1 MKGLISSL
9 PIGVCLLALSAG
21 VAFADNLHNPSING
35 TPSGTPTLKG
45 QTGTGSTPTV
55 SGCSGGTSIDSTFK
69 PNNGA
74 LGQTGSAALT
84 VAIGSPFNQATGSG
98 KAYAGAGVGSSN
110 PKANSQSNP
119 KANSQYDNAC
129 SQATL
134 H

>member
-1 MKGLISSL
+1 MKTL
-9 PIGVCLLALSAG
+9 PIASLALGVCLLALSAG

-84 VAIGSPFNQATGSG
+84 VAIGSPFSSVAKT
-98 KAYAGAGVGSSN
+98 YAGN
-110 PKANSQSNP
+110 PGNP
-119 KANSQYDNAC
+119 ATNPIAHAQYDNAC
-129 SQATL
+129 AQQQL